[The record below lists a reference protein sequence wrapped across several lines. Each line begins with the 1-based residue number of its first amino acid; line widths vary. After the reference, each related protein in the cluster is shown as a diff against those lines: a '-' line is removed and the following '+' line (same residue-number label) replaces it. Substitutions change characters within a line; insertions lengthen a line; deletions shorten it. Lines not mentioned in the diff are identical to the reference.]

1 MTTALYRR
9 YRPETFE
16 DVIGQSHV
24 TEPLMTALR
33 KNKVNHAYLF
43 SGPRGCGKTTSARI
57 LARCL
62 NCAQGPTPTPCGQ
75 CESCRD
81 LARDGA
87 GSLDVIEMDA
97 ASHGGVDDA
106 RQLRER
112 ATFAPVRDR
121 YKIFIIDE
129 AHMVTRD
136 GFNALL
142 KIVEEPPEHIKFIFA
157 TTEPNKVLP
166 TIRSRTHHYPFR
178 LVPPEPLMDYLSALC
193 EQEGVGVEPGVQA
206 MVVRAGGGS
215 VRDSLSVLDQ
225 LMAGTDQDQI
235 SYDLASSLLGYTHG
249 ALLDDVVDAFAS
261 GDAATVFRAVDR
273 VIQTGQD
280 PRRFVEDLLERF
292 RDLVIVDAVPENAGN
307 ILHGT
312 PEDQIAR
319 LRNQAHQM
327 GASELSRCA
336 DITNEALTEMVG
348 ATSPQLHLE
357 LLCARL
363 LLPSAENTTRGVGVR
378 VDRLERR
385 LNIGRTGAPTG
396 PLVDVPQEQAS
407 SGAPQQAPAPQPEPS
422 RPVQPAAEDT
432 DAHSGSTPAGEHDTA
447 SEAPAQ
453 AQPEAQESD
462 PLAAA
467 EGGFGKFRGRQ
478 PETRG
483 ESSGSSGNSA
493 PAQDGPQSV
502 SQLSG
507 SQQSG
512 PRRAEAQPQA
522 PQQPDGAPD
531 QTPQRPP
538 HADESASRGPA
549 SGGEID
555 MIRSSWTEIISALA
569 EIHRVSWM
577 TTMRGTPIAFDGSV
591 LQLMFDA
598 EGDRKN
604 FPRFEPNLVQ
614 AIQQVIGV
622 TCRVEAVG
630 PGGGTRHDSGGP
642 RGAAPQ
648 GSGSSGPGGGGP
660 STAGPGGS
668 APGAPGSAG
677 PRGAG
682 PGGPSSN
689 GPGGPGRPSA
699 NAQTESGQQGPEQR
713 GSGRSAPAQH
723 DGEPQSRPSDDREE
737 AQHDGGRATG
747 PRPFPAQGQRP
758 PRREQP
764 SQRAEPRRQPGSLT
778 PQDEAPQG
786 EAEQSA
792 PQQDDSAEVT
802 TWAVAAIPTSDP
814 VEAAPA
820 GPDAPAQGTEPEVP
834 EAPADPAPT
843 GAAPTPAAP
852 EESTRTRQDS
862 ASEASQEAASA
873 PPSAQSPEQTRPEPE
888 SAPLSTQDVRAAW
901 AESVEPSPPS
911 QDPQEPSASQPPPA
925 AREQAAPREQAPPHQ
940 PAENRDQAAPRRRPQ
955 RSAQRRRGEDPSPDP
970 IVPASPYDD
979 IPWPDE
985 APPEEEPPFEDPGYR
1000 GAPSRAAASSGAGHG
1015 ADTEPQ
1021 HTFGGPAAQTLP
1033 PPVERGE
1040 PTSQQDS
1047 ARPGSFRTPAQTPGH
1062 SAEPVS
1068 EQPPQ
1073 DLPSEEQ
1080 SPQQPPQEDAP
1091 PEQWRPSAGARSA
1104 SAPSGTAAGGAAAP
1118 SSGSAA
1124 PAAPRKQ
1131 SFRERHAAHFA
1142 AAERSAEP
1150 SRAASSAPD
1159 LDSEATFSPSEDD
1172 EAVENTDQSTRALIE
1187 RILGGRLLEEIP
1199 HQSGI

>member
-9 YRPETFE
+9 YRPESFE

-178 LVPPEPLMDYLSALC
+178 LVPPEPLMEYLSALC

-396 PLVDVPQEQAS
+396 PLLDVPREQAS
-407 SGAPQQAPAPQPEPS
+407 SSAGQEQTGSGVSQQTTAPEPAPAQSE
-422 RPVQPAAEDT
+422 QPAA
-432 DAHSGSTPAGEHDTA
+432 TA
-447 SEAPAQ
+447 STAHDDSAPTPVQHHDAPAQ
-453 AQPEAQESD
+453 ASAQDQPETQEAD
-462 PLAAA
+462 PLTAV

-478 PETRG
+478 PEQSA
-483 ESSGSSGNSA
+483 ESREQSAQAPEDPA
-493 PAQDGPQSV
+493 PAES
-502 SQLSG
+502 
-507 SQQSG
+507 
-512 PRRAEAQPQA
+512 
-522 PQQPDGAPD
+522 APD

-555 MIRSSWTEIISALA
+555 MIRNSWTEIIAALA

-614 AIQQVIGV
+614 AIHQVLGV
-622 TCRVEAVG
+622 NCRVEAVG
-630 PGGGTRHDSGGP
+630 P
-642 RGAAPQ
+642 Q
-648 GSGSSGPGGGGP
+648 SGPGG
-660 STAGPGGS
+660 ARDD
-668 APGAPGSAG
+668 SAG
-677 PRGAG
+677 PRGGGPRGHGSSGPAGPAPSGPGPAGNRSAG
-682 PGGPSSN
+682 PGAPSSN
-689 GPGGPGRPSA
+689 GPRGRASASAQADSAQPG
-699 NAQTESGQQGPEQR
+699 SGQREA
-713 GSGRSAPAQH
+713 GRS
-723 DGEPQSRPSDDREE
+723 PSDPPGGQPQDSRGDDRSE
-737 AQHDGGRATG
+737 AQENGGRETG
-747 PRPFPAQGQRP
+747 PRPFPGQQQRP
-758 PRREQP
+758 PQREQP
-764 SQRAEPRRQPGSLT
+764 QHEQARAQSRSQA
-778 PQDEAPQG
+778 PQDEAQREDAQQEG
-786 EAEQSA
+786 

-802 TWAVAAIPTSDP
+802 SWAVAPIPTSDP

-820 GPDAPAQGTEPEVP
+820 GPDAPAQDSTPEVP
-834 EAPADPAPT
+834 EAPAGPAPT
-843 GAAPTPAAP
+843 GAAPTAAAAEETAQQGPAP
-852 EESTRTRQDS
+852 EQSQSGTS
-862 ASEASQEAASA
+862 ARSSAQRAEQTPSEAEDS
-873 PPSAQSPEQTRPEPE
+873 PPSAQD
-888 SAPLSTQDVRAAW
+888 ARAAW
-901 AESVEPSPPS
+901 AQSVEPHQDAQGTAQPS
-911 QDPQEPSASQPPPA
+911 A
-925 AREQAAPREQAPPHQ
+925 AREQTRSGERGESRAQSAHGRQTGTREQPAPSQ
-940 PAENRDQAAPRRRPQ
+940 RPQ

-970 IVPASPYDD
+970 VVPTSPYDD

-985 APPEEEPPFEDPGYR
+985 APPEEEPPFEDPGFR
-1000 GAPSRAAASSGAGHG
+1000 GAPSRAAAGFGAGQG
-1015 ADTEPQ
+1015 ADAGPQ
-1021 HTFGGPAAQTLP
+1021 HDTPAPQDTAQQTPTP
-1033 PPVERGE
+1033 PAE
-1040 PTSQQDS
+1040 PAPEQPSQPAEPASVQPSQDS
-1047 ARPGSFRTPAQTPGH
+1047 
-1062 SAEPVS
+1062 
-1068 EQPPQ
+1068 
-1073 DLPSEEQ
+1073 
-1080 SPQQPPQEDAP
+1080 QQPPQEETP
-1091 PEQWRPSAGARSA
+1091 PEQWRPSTGARPATDS
-1104 SAPSGTAAGGAAAP
+1104 PGAAGGAGSAAAGSASGASA
-1118 SSGSAA
+1118 SSSAA

-1142 AAERSAEP
+1142 AAQRSAEP
-1150 SRAASSAPD
+1150 SRTASSAPD

-1172 EAVENTDQSTRALIE
+1172 EAVENTDQSSRALIE

-1199 HQSGI
+1199 HQPGL